1 MALPGLPWSLSV
13 CYDFAIGVVTNI
25 IAAAILDSKAPSLL
39 DDFDKD
45 EAGNKN
51 GKDSFLLAV
60 LLQGKQSSWNHHLPS
75 VTLLTLLTF

>member
-51 GKDSFLLAV
+51 GKDSF
-60 LLQGKQSSWNHHLPS
+60 
-75 VTLLTLLTF
+75 

>member
-1 MALPGLPWSLSV
+1 MWPDRKDNEPIKKVIKNSWNLWVTKMALPGLPWSLSV

-45 EAGNKN
+45 EAGNKD
-51 GKDSFLLAV
+51 GKDSF
-60 LLQGKQSSWNHHLPS
+60 
-75 VTLLTLLTF
+75 

>member
-45 EAGNKN
+45 ETGNKD
-51 GKDSFLLAV
+51 GKDFFRSLSPCRASRALGTKIG
-60 LLQGKQSSWNHHLPS
+60 L
-75 VTLLTLLTF
+75 